1 MGFPSFFFKD
11 LNKNPMIFV
20 GEKGVCIKNIFMDFD
35 QNKANGFYLLFKKKK
50 VLGFKRSHD
59 FYENAYFFQKLCS
72 FKRFF
77 LKESPTW

>member
-11 LNKNPMIFV
+11 LNKNPMIFF

-50 VLGFKRSHD
+50 KFWVSKDPMIFMKMHISFRNFAHSKD
-59 FYENAYFFQKLCS
+59 FF
-72 FKRFF
+72 
-77 LKESPTW
+77 